1 MATAQNPAS
10 GLPRRFFL
18 LLTSLLALFVSSVAL
33 PGCGDSGGDDGKP
46 VVRILV
52 VPKGTTHEFWKM
64 IEAGVRKAE
73 AEINEKGDIRL
84 EAIWKGPLKE
94 DDTQDQVELVKT
106 FLNRNVKGMVI
117 APLDKTALALSV
129 AEWKEANRP
138 VIVIDSGL
146 DGKAGVD
153 FASYVATNNYHGGE
167 LAADRLGEVL
177 GGKGKAILLRYMV
190 GSESTEQREKGF
202 TDRLKSKF
210 PDIEL
215 ISDNQYAGATER
227 EAFEKSQNLLTRFTS
242 EAQAIFCPNESSV
255 AGMLSALE
263 QADLAGEIK
272 LIGFD
277 ASEKLVTGLEKGHI
291 QGLVLQNPI
300 KMGYLGVKSLVSV
313 INGEKLPEYVDTGVV
328 VATPENMKEPA
339 MVDLHSPDLSKWLK

>member
-1 MATAQNPAS
+1 MGVLERWTLDCCALVLRSTGEHRQ
-10 GLPRRFFL
+10 
-18 LLTSLLALFVSSVAL
+18 LLAEALVAL
-33 PGCGDSGGDDGKP
+33 GIAREARQRPGGAVEEGVARQDARATDCRGGSW
-46 VVRILV
+46 RACQL
-52 VPKGTTHEFWKM
+52 
-64 IEAGVRKAE
+64 R
-73 AEINEKGDIRL
+73 
-84 EAIWKGPLKE
+84 
-94 DDTQDQVELVKT
+94 
-106 FLNRNVKGMVI
+106 
-117 APLDKTALALSV
+117 
-129 AEWKEANRP
+129 
-138 VIVIDSGL
+138 
-146 DGKAGVD
+146 
-153 FASYVATNNYHGGE
+153 E